1 MSQILTQ
8 LPTLYKFDT
17 KGKLREWT
25 MVIEQDSFHAVKGL
39 VGGKLTEDKPRF
51 CEAKNVGRSNETS
64 PEQQAENEAQ
74 SKWQKK
80 IDSGYGE
87 TEEQAK
93 EKKFYEPML
102 AHKYED
108 RKGELELPLFCQ
120 PKLDGIRC
128 IVDRKNPHEDIKH
141 REDVVLQAKTRN
153 GKFIHAIPHILESLK
168 GFFIENPHGVLDG
181 ELYSHEFKDDFNKI
195 ISLVR
200 KQKPIQAD
208 GEGDSVFA
216 KKEKEFTERL
226 KESEE
231 AIEYWVYDA
240 PSIGAFK
247 ESSKFSL
254 RFDQLSMSLQDKYYI
269 VVVPTAEI
277 NKFTQLDT
285 MYESYIADGYEGQMV
300 RKNHA
305 YENKRSTALLKRKV
319 FQDAEYRVIDID
331 EGNGNRT
338 GTAKHLVLWCD
349 KKKTQFNS
357 NIKGSFEYLAEILKN
372 KDEYI
377 GKKATIRFFQLT
389 PDGIPRFPFAV
400 GFRDY
405 E

>member
-1 MSQILTQ
+1 MSTK
-8 LPTLYKFDT
+8 LPTLYKFDS

-25 MVIEQDSFHAVKGL
+25 MVIKGNCFHAVKGL
-39 VGGKLTEDKPRF
+39 VGGKLTEDKPRC

-64 PEQQAENEAQ
+64 PEQQAENEAK

-80 IDSGYGE
+80 IDSGYAE
-87 TEEQAK
+87 TEEGAK
-93 EKKFYEPML
+93 DKKFYEPML

-108 RKGELELPLFCQ
+108 RKGELEFPLFCQ

-128 IVDRKNPHEDIKH
+128 IVQRKNPLKEISNI
-141 REDVVLQAKTRN
+141 EDVVLTAKTRN
-153 GKFIHAIPHILESLK
+153 GKPIESIPHILESLR
-168 GFFIENPHGVLDG
+168 GFFIANPTAVLDG
-181 ELYSHEFKDDFNKI
+181 ELYSHEFRDNFNKI
-195 ISLVR
+195 TSLVR
-200 KQKPIQAD
+200 KQKPIRL
-208 GEGDSVFA
+208 EGDTDKSFLA
-216 KKEKEFTERL
+216 KEREFNARL
-226 KESEE
+226 EESKE

-240 PSIGAFK
+240 PCIGLYK
-247 ESSKFSL
+247 ENVKFSL
-254 RFDQLSMSLQDKYYI
+254 RFDQVLLELQEKNHV
-269 VVVPTAEI
+269 VVVPTAEV
-277 NKFTQLDT
+277 NSFNNLDT
-285 MYESYIADGYEGQMV
+285 LYELYISEGYEGQMV
-300 RKNHA
+300 RKNFA
-305 YENKRSTALLKRKV
+305 YENKRSTSLLKRKE

-331 EGNGNRT
+331 EGNGNRS

-357 NIKGSFEYLAEILKN
+357 NIKGSFEYLEEILKN
-372 KDEYI
+372 KQEYI

>member
-120 PKLDGIRC
+120 PKR
-128 IVDRKNPHEDIKH
+128 
-141 REDVVLQAKTRN
+141 
-153 GKFIHAIPHILESLK
+153 
-168 GFFIENPHGVLDG
+168 
-181 ELYSHEFKDDFNKI
+181 
-195 ISLVR
+195 
-200 KQKPIQAD
+200 
-208 GEGDSVFA
+208 
-216 KKEKEFTERL
+216 
-226 KESEE
+226 
-231 AIEYWVYDA
+231 
-240 PSIGAFK
+240 
-247 ESSKFSL
+247 
-254 RFDQLSMSLQDKYYI
+254 
-269 VVVPTAEI
+269 
-277 NKFTQLDT
+277 
-285 MYESYIADGYEGQMV
+285 
-300 RKNHA
+300 
-305 YENKRSTALLKRKV
+305 
-319 FQDAEYRVIDID
+319 
-331 EGNGNRT
+331 
-338 GTAKHLVLWCD
+338 
-349 KKKTQFNS
+349 
-357 NIKGSFEYLAEILKN
+357 
-372 KDEYI
+372 
-377 GKKATIRFFQLT
+377 
-389 PDGIPRFPFAV
+389 
-400 GFRDY
+400 
-405 E
+405 